1 MIQSMYVRVTIAVGV
16 VGEGSAEFWV
26 GVGVR
31 RGSLIGPLLFTV
43 VLKALSGRFGRG
55 LKWELFCADDLVLL
69 AASGEI
75 LIEKINTWKEGLESG
90 GLGVSVGR
98 SGVM

>member
-1 MIQSMYVRVTIAVGV
+1 MGGGGCAPR
-16 VGEGSAEFWV
+16 
-26 GVGVR
+26 
-31 RGSLIGPLLFTV
+31 SLIGPLLFTV

-69 AASGEI
+69 AESREI
-75 LIEKINTWKEGLESG
+75 LMEKIKTWKEGLEDG

-98 SGVM
+98 TGVM